1 MAYLLDAGTLAE
13 VLRRV
18 PSPSMV
24 RRLTSV
30 PPRDRWTSV
39 ISVSQLL
46 LAARRAGSR
55 PRLMQDVVRL
65 VAAVK
70 VAPFDMPAAQMF
82 AKLRAGGS
90 LPPGGSLSAS
100 LPPGGSLS
108 ASLPPGGSLGASSPP
123 GGSLGASSPPGGSLG
138 SLAELDAPD
147 DAMIAAIALANDFTL
162 VTRRPGDFARFPHLR
177 AESWI

>member
-13 VLRRV
+13 VLRSV
-18 PSPSMV
+18 PSPNMV

-46 LAARRAGSR
+46 LAARRSGR
-55 PRLMQDVVRL
+55 TKLMQDVIRL

-70 VAPFDMPAAQMF
+70 VALFDMSAAQIF
-82 AKLRAGGS
+82 AKLRAAQG
-90 LPPGGSLSAS
+90 PGV
-100 LPPGGSLS
+100 P
-108 ASLPPGGSLGASSPP
+108 
-123 GGSLGASSPPGGSLG
+123 
-138 SLAELDAPD
+138 DAPD

-162 VTRRPGDFARFPHLR
+162 VTRRPADFARFPHLR
-177 AESWI
+177 AESWVG